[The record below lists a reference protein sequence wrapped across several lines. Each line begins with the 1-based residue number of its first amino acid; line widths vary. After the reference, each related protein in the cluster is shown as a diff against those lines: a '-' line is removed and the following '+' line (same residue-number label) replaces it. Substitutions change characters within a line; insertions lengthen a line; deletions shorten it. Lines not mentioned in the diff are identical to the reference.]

1 MSRPEHESPQALEV
15 LVAAPG
21 PADST
26 PCEVGTGAPWK
37 IHESMGQ
44 NGVMMVM
51 ENSDITTEIRSYW
64 NMLGPIFEYFPFK
77 AFLVT

>member
-26 PCEVGTGAPWK
+26 PCGHRRAPWK
-37 IHESMGQ
+37 IHEYMGQ
-44 NGVMMVM
+44 MG
-51 ENSDITTEIRSYW
+51 S
-64 NMLGPIFEYFPFK
+64 
-77 AFLVT
+77 